1 MSDHAALDSGGFGA
15 HPCTLTRP
23 WRVVFDGLV
32 KAFKQWRRW
41 QIGTIH
47 EVGWIAE
54 GTTPGISITAA
65 IPPIFEA
72 YATCYEPDGVTII
85 AHERALVERL
95 AEVASDQL
103 WWLGYLDTGAHSV
116 VFEHAPKVLLY
127 WNWPYVLV
135 AAGLMQALSWRT
147 GHMRGAGKFPTCF
160 FPKIDPGWSL
170 PSGTHLDV
178 HRRTRRADRGP
189 PQRPADQSAPCRVRW
204 RCKVTRA
211 RVRVSKRLRSRECRQ
226 RHGKPT

>member
-1 MSDHAALDSGGFGA
+1 MGVSDHAARDSGGFGA
-15 HPCTLTRP
+15 HPRTPTRP

-47 EVGWIAE
+47 EVGWIAD

-95 AEVASDQL
+95 AEVTSDQL

-116 VFEHAPKVLLY
+116 VFEHVPKVLLY

-135 AAGLMQALSWRT
+135 AAGPTQALSWRT
-147 GHMRGAGKFPTCF
+147 GHMRGAGVLPDLF
-160 FPKIDPGWSL
+160 FPEDRSWLVSALWDDTWTCIGGPDALIEVLRKDPL
-170 PSGTHLDV
+170 IKAHCVELDGD
-178 HRRTRRADRGP
+178 AKP
-189 PQRPADQSAPCRVRW
+189 PG
-204 RCKVTRA
+204 
-211 RVRVSKRLRSRECRQ
+211 RERE
-226 RHGKPT
+226 

>member
-1 MSDHAALDSGGFGA
+1 MGVSDYAALDSGGFGA
-15 HPCTLTRP
+15 HPRTPTRP

-32 KAFKQWRRW
+32 KAFRQWRRW

-135 AAGLMQALSWRT
+135 AAGPTQALSWRT
-147 GHMRGAGKFPTCF
+147 GHMRGAGVLPDLF
-160 FPKIDPGWSL
+160 FPEDRSWLVSALWDDTWTCIGGPDALIEVLRKDPL
-170 PSGTHLDV
+170 IKA
-178 HRRTRRADRGP
+178 HRVEFDGDAKPLG
-189 PQRPADQSAPCRVRW
+189 
-204 RCKVTRA
+204 
-211 RVRVSKRLRSRECRQ
+211 RERE
-226 RHGKPT
+226 

>member
-47 EVGWIAE
+47 EVGGSRKVRRPARPRHLDN
-54 GTTPGISITAA
+54 GAA
-65 IPPIFEA
+65 WSAKDLDPA
-72 YATCYEPDGVTII
+72 YASS
-85 AHERALVERL
+85 RAR
-95 AEVASDQL
+95 SQ
-103 WWLGYLDTGAHSV
+103 
-116 VFEHAPKVLLY
+116 VLLY

-135 AAGLMQALSWRT
+135 AAGPTQALSWRT
-147 GHMRGAGKFPTCF
+147 GHMRGADVLPDRF

-170 PSGTHLDV
+170 PSGT
-178 HRRTRRADRGP
+178 TPGRA
-189 PQRPADQSAPCRVRW
+189 
-204 RCKVTRA
+204 
-211 RVRVSKRLRSRECRQ
+211 
-226 RHGKPT
+226 